1 MTILCLP
8 NPRAIASRFLKTCAE
23 ARPSFSAVSAVTGS
37 TLAVPRTPSVPKI
50 FFRPF
55 SLLIP
60 EAVDFSLLFDYFNL
74 NSVGHQTHQ
83 INPARWNINM
93 NFQGVRALFEF
104 ADFNGGAHFARIEFL
119 QRFFGTTNR
128 DLHIRGGHFEL
139 AGVGGRFCDGD
150 RMGDHHA
157 RMLGAAFRPQ
167 VGPQLARLK
176 AEPGEDREAQR
187 RYFPPKI
194 VKDNV

>member
-74 NSVGHQTHQ
+74 NSGGHKSHEF
-83 INPARWNINM
+83 NPARWDINV
-93 NFQGVRALFEF
+93 NFKRVRPFFVL
-104 ADFNGGAHFARIEFL
+104 ADFNGGAHFA
-119 QRFFGTTNR
+119 
-128 DLHIRGGHFEL
+128 
-139 AGVGGRFCDGD
+139 
-150 RMGDHHA
+150 
-157 RMLGAAFRPQ
+157 
-167 VGPQLARLK
+167 
-176 AEPGEDREAQR
+176 
-187 RYFPPKI
+187 
-194 VKDNV
+194 